1 MQTFSLDALI
11 DVQTLPPTGALL
23 GRLEAD
29 ETARAGLAERFG
41 FVSVD
46 RLVADLRIKRA
57 AKGAWDVRGTGRDCS
72 GLRCDRGAGLGISGF

>member
-11 DVQTLPPTGALL
+11 DVKTLPPTGALL

-29 ETARAGLAERFG
+29 EAARVGLAERFG
-41 FVSVD
+41 FLAVD

-57 AKGAWDVRGTGRDCS
+57 AKGAWDVRGKLQAEIVQACVVTG
-72 GLRCDRGAGLGISGF
+72 APV